1 MSTSLKWVPFTIS
14 CSKEDCQSRLH
25 YMTDDYPEAVE
36 HLLTRDED
44 EDDNEIGGE
53 G

>member
-1 MSTSLKWVPFTIS
+1 MNIPTE
-14 CSKEDCQSRLH
+14 CSRHDCTSRLH
-25 YMTDDYPEAVE
+25 FIDDSYPEAVE

-53 G
+53 A